1 MGNRTKMIVAL
12 LLVIAAGAG
21 LAGYFAYQSYYYVA
35 TEDARIS
42 ADMVS
47 VTPQISGRLVSW
59 QVKEGDVVDKDT
71 RLGLLDT
78 SGVLSTTE
86 VNMQAFSQSAAS
98 TAQKTDI
105 IAPIAGKIIQSKVHA
120 GQSVALGQTLAVIA
134 NTNDLYVT
142 ANIKETLINKVR
154 PGQRVDVSIDAY
166 PGKTFTGRVDSV
178 GEAANS
184 IFSLIPVQS
193 SSGNFTKL
201 TQLIPV
207 KIRFPELS
215 QLAVKLGMNVSV
227 RIHIK

>member
-1 MGNRTKMIVAL
+1 
-12 LLVIAAGAG
+12 
-21 LAGYFAYQSYYYVA
+21 
-35 TEDARIS
+35 
-42 ADMVS
+42 
-47 VTPQISGRLVSW
+47 
-59 QVKEGDVVDKDT
+59 
-71 RLGLLDT
+71 
-78 SGVLSTTE
+78 
-86 VNMQAFSQSAAS
+86 
-98 TAQKTDI
+98 
-105 IAPIAGKIIQSKVHA
+105 
-120 GQSVALGQTLAVIA
+120 LAVIA

-184 IFSLIPVQS
+184 VFSLIPVQS
-193 SSGNFTKL
+193 SSGNFTKV

-215 QLAVKLGMNVSV
+215 QMAVKLGMNVSV

>member
-1 MGNRTKMIVAL
+1 MIVAL

-21 LAGYFAYQSYYYVA
+21 LAGYFAYQSYYYVK

-47 VTPQISGRLVSW
+47 VTPQISGRLLSW

-105 IAPIAGKIIQSKVHA
+105 IAPIAGKIVQSKVHA

-184 IFSLIPVQS
+184 VFSLIPVQS
-193 SSGNFTKL
+193 SSGNFTKV

-215 QLAVKLGMNVSV
+215 QMAVKLGMNVSV